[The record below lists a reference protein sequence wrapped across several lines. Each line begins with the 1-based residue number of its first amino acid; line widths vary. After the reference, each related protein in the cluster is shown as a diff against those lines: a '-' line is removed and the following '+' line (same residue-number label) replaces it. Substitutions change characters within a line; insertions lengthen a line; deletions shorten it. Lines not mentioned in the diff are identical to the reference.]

1 MDIEVEVVPDVNI
14 KEIEF
19 SNESND
25 NIPTNNSDKVQD
37 KLLPDNIIISIQEL
51 VHPHFGCYLWPGSYV
66 LASYIWY
73 YKYEFINKTTL
84 ELGSGVSLPSLL
96 LAKLK
101 YEYFKNRNKKFTP
114 INELPPT
121 IITDI
126 SKPRFILTNI
136 QKEVILNDMKL
147 NENSS
152 VNDKIENEIDINDN
166 CNSNNDI
173 QYNIFVEPL
182 YWGVLD
188 TLESI
193 IQKINNINVATIPP
207 NNNSYTIDYILAADN
222 FFIPKDYEDILATI
236 SFIFRNYPKAKF
248 ITTYQERS
256 SQRTIQHLLDEWN
269 MKASLI
275 PLSTF
280 NCNVND
286 LVIREE
292 NEEEETTSKTEIDN
306 NLNFGGSIYSIFL
319 LIIELKQ

>member
-1 MDIEVEVVPDVNI
+1 M
-14 KEIEF
+14 
-19 SNESND
+19 
-25 NIPTNNSDKVQD
+25 
-37 KLLPDNIIISIQEL
+37 
-51 VHPHFGCYLWPGSYV
+51 
-66 LASYIWY
+66 
-73 YKYEFINKTTL
+73 
-84 ELGSGVSLPSLL
+84 
-96 LAKLK
+96 
-101 YEYFKNRNKKFTP
+101 
-114 INELPPT
+114 
-121 IITDI
+121 
-126 SKPRFILTNI
+126 
-136 QKEVILNDMKL
+136 
-147 NENSS
+147 
-152 VNDKIENEIDINDN
+152 
-166 CNSNNDI
+166 
-173 QYNIFVEPL
+173 EPL